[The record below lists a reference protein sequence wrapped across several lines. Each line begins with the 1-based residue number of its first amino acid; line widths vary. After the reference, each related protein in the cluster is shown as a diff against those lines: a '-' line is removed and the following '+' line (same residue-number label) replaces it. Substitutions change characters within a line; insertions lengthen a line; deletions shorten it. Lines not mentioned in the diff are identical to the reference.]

1 MFIPTYTFIRNSRV
15 CILGHNRTAGVHETA
30 LYEWGCFE
38 LEISLNI
45 QIPMFPYIS
54 TYFQTDRANIWP
66 VCLPEKAIM
75 DKNHLQFRGIKVL
88 GYGPTNDKD
97 LFLTSIDL
105 EVIPIDICNER
116 YTVVESDQDF
126 YEIENSLPTKFENG
140 SVFCASNY
148 GTPDGTCQGVIF

>member
-1 MFIPTYTFIRNSRV
+1 
-15 CILGHNRTAGVHETA
+15 
-30 LYEWGCFE
+30 
-38 LEISLNI
+38 
-45 QIPMFPYIS
+45 
-54 TYFQTDRANIWP
+54 
-66 VCLPEKAIM
+66 M

-88 GYGPTNDKD
+88 GYGPTNGKD